1 MDYFHAAS
9 SLIYCY
15 CCSYGVISIEIAGL
29 IMEIRSDL
37 KSERNDEKV
46 NELIEKS
53 MIDVMERNGCGYCG
67 GRNIIVYV
75 NGIERDSAS
84 GYYYCHDCNQKG
96 DISVKHDIFQTL
108 DNVENE
114 FKKLIKDIR

>member
-9 SLIYCY
+9 SLIYRY
-15 CCSYGVISIEIAGL
+15 HCSLGVILINIAGL
-29 IMEIRSDL
+29 IMEIRFDL
-37 KSERNDEKV
+37 KSERNDEKI

-53 MIDVMERNGCGYCG
+53 MNDVMERNGCGYCG
-67 GRNIIVYV
+67 GRNIVVYV
-75 NGIERDSAS
+75 NGIERDTAS

-108 DNVENE
+108 DNVENT
-114 FKKLIKDIR
+114 FKKLLKDLQ